1 MSTFERSFP
10 GCGCTEAH
18 SPEGFHG
25 SCREIPPSSY
35 RHPALAA
42 RNMEV
47 KKAMSREL
55 IAQGLSHE
63 AIDRILNL
71 EQN

>member
-1 MSTFERSFP
+1 MSMFEKTFP
-10 GCGCTEAH
+10 GCGCTETH
-18 SPEGFHG
+18 SPEGLHG
-25 SCREIPPSSY
+25 SCREIPPYPY
-35 RHPALAA
+35 RHPALLV

-71 EQN
+71 EQ